1 MKIKAVLLTLLLL
14 ALFASVAVL
23 PALAHEGEC
32 HATVSLYNGWARAS
46 VAGAPNSAAYGL
58 LVNLTDEDDTLIS
71 ATTDAAATVEMHE
84 MSMTADG
91 VMQMRP
97 VEGGFPVAAHN
108 YFTLQPGGYH
118 LMLLNLTR
126 ELTPGS
132 MLDITLVFAQ
142 AGEVQLSLPV
152 RDPDAAMGGMDMGG
166 AMPMDATEEPMH
178 HMGDMAATE
187 EPMHMDATEEAMHMD
202 AAEAVDAP
210 CGISVLDPWA
220 RPSIAGAPNS
230 AAYMVL
236 ANPDLAH
243 DALIAVASDVASMVE
258 IHEMSMTA
266 EGVMQMRPVE
276 GQHLHIPEA
285 GAVQLMP
292 GGYHIMLMGL
302 TRELVVGE
310 TFSLTLTFENYGE
323 MSVDVIVRDPD
334 AEGGMGGMSMGG

>member
-1 MKIKAVLLTLLLL
+1 MKIKAVLLTLLLV
-14 ALFASVAVL
+14 ALFTSVAVL

-58 LVNLTDEDDTLIS
+58 LINLTDEDDTLVS
-71 ATTDAAATVEMHE
+71 ASTDAAATVELHE

-108 YFTLQPGGYH
+108 YFTLQPGGFH
-118 LMLLNLTR
+118 IMLMGLTR

-132 MLDITLVFAQ
+132 MLDLTLVFEH
-142 AGEVQLSLPV
+142 AGEVALSVPV
-152 RDPDAAMGGMDMGG
+152 RDPEAMGGMDMGG
-166 AMPMDATEEPMH
+166 MHMGDATAEPMHDMGHMDATEEPMH
-178 HMGDMAATE
+178 DMGHMDATE
-187 EPMHMDATEEAMHMD
+187 EPMHD
-202 AAEAVDAP
+202 AADAP
-210 CGISVLDPWA
+210 CGVHIVDAWA

-230 AAYMVL
+230 AAYMVI
-236 ANPDLAH
+236 ANPDPVH
-243 DALIAVASDVASMVE
+243 DALIGAATDVANMVE

-266 EGVMQMRPVE
+266 DGVMQMRPVE
-276 GQHLHIPEA
+276 GQHLHIPEG

-310 TFSLTLTFENYGE
+310 SFTLTLTFEHYGE
-323 MSVDVIVRDPD
+323 MSLDVVVRDPD
-334 AEGGMGGMSMGG
+334 AMGGMNMGGG

>member
-14 ALFASVAVL
+14 ALFVSVAAL

-58 LVNLTDEDDTLIS
+58 LVNLTDEDDTLVS
-71 ATTDAAATVEMHE
+71 ATTDAAETVEMHE
-84 MSMTADG
+84 MSMTAEG

-108 YFTLQPGGYH
+108 FFTLQPGGYH
-118 LMLLNLTR
+118 IMLLNLTR

-152 RDPDAAMGGMDMGG
+152 RDPDAMNMGSMGGEMH
-166 AMPMDATEEPMH
+166 MDATEEPMH
-178 HMGDMAATE
+178 NMGDMAATE
-187 EPMHMDATEEAMHMD
+187 EAMHD
-202 AAEAVDAP
+202 HDAVDAP
-210 CGISVLDPWA
+210 CGISVIDPWA

-236 ANPDLAH
+236 ANPDMAH
-243 DALIAVASDVASMVE
+243 DALIAAASDVASMVE

-323 MSVDVIVRDPD
+323 MSVDVVVRDPD
-334 AEGGMGGMSMGG
+334 AEGGMGGMNMGGG